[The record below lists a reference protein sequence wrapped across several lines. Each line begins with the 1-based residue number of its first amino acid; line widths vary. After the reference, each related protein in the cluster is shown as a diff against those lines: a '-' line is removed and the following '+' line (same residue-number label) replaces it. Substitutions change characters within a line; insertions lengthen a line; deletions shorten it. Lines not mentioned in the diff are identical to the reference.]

1 MKPGRGK
8 PGHFMETPQPRRAS
22 MHPLLKPQT
31 ISWRTALFIA
41 GLALIA
47 FPAIIVLSS
56 IIAAP
61 LHGWCA

>member
-1 MKPGRGK
+1 
-8 PGHFMETPQPRRAS
+8 
-22 MHPLLKPQT
+22 MHPLLRPKSVT
-31 ISWRTALFIA
+31 LRTAIFTAILGA
-41 GLALIA
+41 IA